1 LNSEPTPKRTYTLSV
16 EITQR
21 NGGPSVESR
30 VTVLDAWDRIVS
42 AGKGEAE
49 EELPTGLYTVRIERA
64 GELAEYVVRHVDG
77 THKQFEEPL
86 RLSAVPSFDTVTT
99 HEYFAYTSQNW
110 SMNNTCSPL
119 GTGSPDGRL
128 FVFLRTLSSDH
139 DKGADLAAG
148 LSLLDLAGNLLSDF
162 GPDKTQRSSDG
173 WLALSAPAAPG
184 LYILHYEG
192 KEPREMP
199 LWVYGGWSTQV
210 FAVYRGRLRLATA
223 SMLLPHIGEP
233 FNPDNRQT
241 QALDAALRGLQQ
253 GRNLLPRGMMSVLLS
268 GKFDNPMLG
277 LVGAHLLF
285 MRDQDP
291 DPNSADIILGNLE
304 DMLGPCPDV
313 RALRLLAARAFQ
325 ATPTPEPFFEP
336 PMLRAGL
343 DAVLREAAM
352 YPELVPE
359 EGLVDHLSTRQFV
372 DTPWTSWEPLITT
385 PPGDEKT
392 DWVTG
397 YLEEALERDRL
408 LQREPD
414 VQQLARSVGL
424 STHTVE
430 RRLKDQMAQSAWI
443 RREGDD
449 FQKIQGIG
457 RTFETL
463 LKTMGHQTYEDLAE
477 LETGDLDRIRRRLG
491 RFAPRI
497 EKDGWIE
504 QARQLSE
511 QK

>member
-1 LNSEPTPKRTYTLSV
+1 
-16 EITQR
+16 
-21 NGGPSVESR
+21 
-30 VTVLDAWDRIVS
+30 
-42 AGKGEAE
+42 
-49 EELPTGLYTVRIERA
+49 
-64 GELAEYVVRHVDG
+64 
-77 THKQFEEPL
+77 
-86 RLSAVPSFDTVTT
+86 
-99 HEYFAYTSQNW
+99 
-110 SMNNTCSPL
+110 
-119 GTGSPDGRL
+119 
-128 FVFLRTLSSDH
+128 
-139 DKGADLAAG
+139 
-148 LSLLDLAGNLLSDF
+148 
-162 GPDKTQRSSDG
+162 
-173 WLALSAPAAPG
+173 
-184 LYILHYEG
+184 
-192 KEPREMP
+192 
-199 LWVYGGWSTQV
+199 
-210 FAVYRGRLRLATA
+210 
-223 SMLLPHIGEP
+223 
-233 FNPDNRQT
+233 
-241 QALDAALRGLQQ
+241 
-253 GRNLLPRGMMSVLLS
+253 
-268 GKFDNPMLG
+268 
-277 LVGAHLLF
+277 
-285 MRDQDP
+285 MRDRDP

-325 ATPTPEPFFEP
+325 ATPALEPFFEP
-336 PMLRAGL
+336 PVLRAGL

-372 DTPWTSWEPLITT
+372 DTPWTSWEPVITT
-385 PPGDEKT
+385 PPGDEET

-424 STHTVE
+424 STHTVG
-430 RRLKDQMAQSAWI
+430 RRLKDQMAESAWI

-477 LETGDLDRIRRRLG
+477 LEIGDLDRIRRRLG